1 MRYIHKSSGFAK
13 GQNKQGGIAGKF
25 DNSSLRVLCV
35 GLFLLFKKV
44 ILEENMN
51 ITLYDGSIKE
61 FENGKSAL
69 DIAKESNDPK
79 YKDALAVLVNGEVKD
94 IFAPIQDDVTIALL
108 TWEDEEGK
116 RALRHTA
123 SHIMAQA
130 VKRLFP
136 ETKLA
141 IGPAI
146 DNGFYYDFDSERPFS
161 TEDFPAIEKEMKK
174 IVKENF
180 RIERFVL
187 PKEEAIILMKDMN
200 EPYKVELIEALPD
213 GEEISF
219 YRQGEFVDLCAGPH
233 LSSTGKVKHSK
244 LMSVAGAYWHGDE
257 KNKMLQRIYGTA
269 FPTKD
274 ELDLYLERMEEAK
287 KRDHRKLGKQL
298 DLFDLQEEGPGFP
311 FFYPNGMVLRNAL
324 ENFWRDQHTKRGYQ
338 EIKTPIILNRDL
350 WIRSGHWDHYQDNMY
365 FTKIDDMDFAVKP
378 MNCPGAMLTFKRR
391 IYSYRDLPVRLCE
404 LGLVHRHEL
413 SGALHGLM
421 RVRCFTQDDS
431 HIFMTPEQ
439 IQEEVCGLIEKFE
452 YFYDLFG
459 FKFTV
464 ELSTQ
469 PEDSLGSAEEWEM
482 ATDSLRNAIEARG
495 LPYEINEG
503 DGAFYGP
510 KLDFHLEDA
519 IGRTWQ
525 CGTIQLDFQM
535 PERFDLSYV
544 GDDGEKHRP
553 VMLHS
558 VVFGSIER
566 FIAILTE
573 HTGGAFPLWVAPVQV
588 KVLSLTDRTKEAA
601 LAMTAEMRDE
611 GIRAES
617 DIRNEKVGYKI
628 REAQMEKVKYTLVIG
643 DKEVEEGVVSVRQYG
658 KGDLGT
664 MRFEDFKALVHA
676 DIDNKVRTV

>member
-1 MRYIHKSSGFAK
+1 MK
-13 GQNKQGGIAGKF
+13 
-25 DNSSLRVLCV
+25 
-35 GLFLLFKKV
+35 
-44 ILEENMN
+44 
-51 ITLYDGSIKE
+51 ITLWDGSVRE
-61 FENGKSAL
+61 FENGMSAL
-69 DIAKESNDPK
+69 DIAKETEDPK
-79 YKDALAVLVNGEVKD
+79 YKQALAAVVNGEICD
-94 IFAPIQDDVTIALL
+94 IFAPINEDATVKVLV
-108 TWEDEEGK
+108 WEDEGGK
-116 RALRHTA
+116 KALRHTA
-123 SHIMAQA
+123 SHVMAQA

-146 DNGFYYDFDSERPFS
+146 DNGFYYDFDTERPFS
-161 TEDFPAIEKEMKK
+161 TEDFDAIEKEIKK
-174 IVKENF
+174 IIKENSRLEKF
-180 RIERFVL
+180 TL
-187 PKEEAIILMKDMN
+187 PRNEAIELMREKG
-200 EPYKVELIEALPD
+200 EPYKVELIEALPE

-219 YRQGEFVDLCAGPH
+219 YRQNEFVDLCAGPH
-233 LSSTGKVKHSK
+233 LSSTGKVKNIK

-269 FPTKD
+269 FPTK
-274 ELDLYLERMEEAK
+274 EEMQEYLDRMEEAK

-298 DLFDLQEEGPGFP
+298 DLFDIQEEGPGFP
-311 FFYPNGMVLRNAL
+311 FFYPNGMILRNAL
-324 ENFWRDQHTKRGYQ
+324 EDFWRKQHSLRGYQ

-350 WIRSGHWDHYQDNMY
+350 WIRSGHWDHYQNNMY
-365 FTKIDDMDFAVKP
+365 FTKIDDLDFAIKP
-378 MNCPGAMLTFKRR
+378 MNCPGSMLAYKRR
-391 IYSYRDLPVRLCE
+391 IYSYRDLPERMCE

-431 HIFMTPEQ
+431 HIFMMPDQ
-439 IQEEVCGLIEKFE
+439 IQSEVCGLIEKFE
-452 YFYDLFG
+452 YFYSLFG

-464 ELSTQ
+464 ELSTR
-469 PEDSLGSAEEWEM
+469 PEDSLGSAEVWEM
-482 ATDSLRNAIEARG
+482 ATNALSSAIESRG

-535 PERFDLSYV
+535 PERFDLTYV

-588 KVLSLTDRTKEAA
+588 KVLSLTDRTKAA
-601 LAMTAEMRDE
+601 AEQLTEDLKAE
-611 GIRAES
+611 DIRAIV
-617 DIRNEKVGYKI
+617 DTRNEKVGYKI
-628 REAQMEKVKYTLVIG
+628 REAQMEKVKYTVVIG
-643 DKEVEEGVVSVRQYG
+643 DKEAEDGTVSVRQYG
-658 KGDLGT
+658 EGDIGT
-664 MRFEDFKALVHA
+664 MSIDEFKALVHR
-676 DIDNKVRTV
+676 DIDEKAL